1 MADRYL
7 SFLAIIYC
15 MLCRVWLSEIRY
27 FYLSVIP
34 FMTFPC
40 LPSSLTLCVI
50 LKTKEESSHHK
61 KVLT

>member
-34 FMTFPC
+34 FMTFLPC
-40 LPSSLTLCVI
+40 LAYFVI
-50 LKTKEESSHHK
+50 LKTIEESSHYK